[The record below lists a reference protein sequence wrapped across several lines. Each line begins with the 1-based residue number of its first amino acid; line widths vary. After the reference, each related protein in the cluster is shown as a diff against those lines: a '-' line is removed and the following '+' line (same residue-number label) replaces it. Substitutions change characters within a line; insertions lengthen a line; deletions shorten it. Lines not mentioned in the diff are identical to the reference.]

1 MSQVE
6 EFGNFDLAAV
16 MSANAPA
23 AMYFVI
29 SVLPISITSGTL
41 PPASVASNFCRWVF
55 HCWYWTLTV
64 TPGCCASNALF
75 AAATTVGQPDCA
87 STCSQTVMLSA
98 VVFFVAPN
106 VAAVTA
112 AAATADETESDDDA
126 SLHLEASRVRRPCR
140 SLAPVTAA
148 RESSSAQLVNTTR
161 HCGEILAHR

>member
-1 MSQVE
+1 MSQVD
-6 EFGNFDLAAV
+6 EFGIFDLSAV

-29 SVLPISITSGTL
+29 SVLPISITSGAL

-55 HCWYWTLTV
+55 HCWYSTLTL

-98 VVFFVAPN
+98 VVFFVAPERRGG
-106 VAAVTA
+106 
-112 AAATADETESDDDA
+112 DRCGRDDGETEGDDDA

-140 SLAPVTAA
+140 SLCA
-148 RESSSAQLVNTTR
+148 R
-161 HCGEILAHR
+161 